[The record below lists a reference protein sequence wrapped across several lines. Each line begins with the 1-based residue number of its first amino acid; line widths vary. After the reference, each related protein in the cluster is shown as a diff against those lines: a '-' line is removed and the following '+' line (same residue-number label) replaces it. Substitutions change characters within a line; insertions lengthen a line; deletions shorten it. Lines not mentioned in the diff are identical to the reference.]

1 MKLKTIF
8 CAELYQESHSFNPII
23 TGIENFEI
31 HHGQKALELARGANS
46 VLGGITDA
54 AAAAGVEVKMSAS
67 YHCSPSGAID
77 HNLYLKACDEILA
90 DARKGGFEAVV
101 LAMHGAMLTTECDD
115 PEGTLMHRLR
125 EVVGPDIPI
134 TAGLDLHAHVSPSTL
149 SACDFL
155 TGFKTN
161 PHADM
166 AETGARAFKAAK
178 DIVEGELRPVRASVH
193 VPMLTLGR
201 DRTDSEP
208 LMGLHADAV
217 RLVES
222 SEGLY
227 DISIFNV
234 QQFLNIPKVGQTI
247 VVYGHGEADVSAPAN
262 QIAEKLWSLR
272 DDVIGTYPSVESCL
286 DQASQPEQTRTI
298 IIGDQGD
305 RVAGG
310 GPGDS
315 TFILT
320 KVLSDYPSLRA
331 AIPIR
336 DAEALKVLQGAAEG
350 DTVTVTLGGRYST
363 ETPPLTVEGVLHA
376 KGGNVTTVFE
386 GPSQGGAK
394 LDTGAYAV
402 VRKGE
407 VYIVV
412 TELPQ
417 TYMDPNFYRAMQVTV
432 EDKDV
437 LVARSGYHFSL
448 NYASLGECITADT
461 PGMTAYHPKDQ
472 AFTVA
477 RPFYPVDDIP
487 YSPVRTYQAARS
499 AVGV

>member
-1 MKLKTIF
+1 MNLKTIF

-23 TGIENFEI
+23 TDIENFEV
-31 HHGQKALELARGANS
+31 HHGDEAVELARGANS
-46 VLGGITDA
+46 VLGGIVDA
-54 AAAAGVEVKMSAS
+54 AAEAGVAVKMSAS
-67 YHCSPSGAID
+67 YHCSPAGPID
-77 HNLYLKACDEILA
+77 HKVYTQACDQILA
-90 DARKGGFEAVV
+90 DARKGGFDAIV

-125 EVVGPDIPI
+125 EIVGPDLPI
-134 TAGLDLHAHVSPSTL
+134 TAGLDLHAHVTPSTL

-166 AETGARAFKAAK
+166 AETGARAFTAAK
-178 DIVEGELRPVRASVH
+178 DIVEGRFSPTRASVH
-193 VPMLTLGR
+193 VPMLTLGQ
-201 DRTDSEP
+201 DRTDAEP
-208 LMGLHADAV
+208 LMGLHQYAAQAV
-217 RLVES
+217 QENHS
-222 SEGLY
+222 LY
-227 DISIFNV
+227 DLSIFNV
-234 QQFLNIPKVGQTI
+234 QQFLNVPKMGQTI
-247 VVYGHGEADVSAPAN
+247 VVYGSGSADVTGLADDLA
-262 QIAEKLWSLR
+262 QKLWALR
-272 DDVIGTYPSVESCL
+272 NDVIGTYPSVESLL
-286 DQASQPEQTRTI
+286 DKASIPEQTRTI

-320 KVLSDYPSLRA
+320 RILNDYPTLRA
-331 AIPIR
+331 AVPIR
-336 DAEALKVLQGAAEG
+336 DAVALAELRKAKVG
-350 DTVTVTLGGRYST
+350 DTVKVTLGGVYSR
-363 ETPPLTVEGVLHA
+363 ETPPVTVEGVLHA
-376 KGGNVTTVFE
+376 SGDNVTSIFE

-402 VRKGE
+402 VRKGD

-412 TELPQ
+412 TQLPQ
-417 TYMDPNFYRAMQVTV
+417 TYMDPNFYRAMQVSV

-448 NYASLGECITADT
+448 NFASLGECVTADT

-477 RPFYPVDDIP
+477 RPFYPVDDIS
-487 YSPVRTYQAARS
+487 YSPVRTFQPAR
-499 AVGV
+499 A

>member
-1 MKLKTIF
+1 MNLKTIF

-23 TGIENFEI
+23 TGIENFEV
-31 HHGQKALELARGANS
+31 HHGEEAMELARGANS
-46 VLGGITDA
+46 VLGGIVDA
-54 AAAAGVEVKMSAS
+54 AAKAGVAIKMSAS
-67 YHCSPSGAID
+67 YHCSPAGAID
-77 HNLYLKACDEILA
+77 HKVYTQACDEILA
-90 DARKGGFEAVV
+90 DARKGGFDAIV

-115 PEGTLMHRLR
+115 PEGSLMHRLR
-125 EVVGPDIPI
+125 EIVGPDLPI
-134 TAGLDLHAHVSPSTL
+134 TAGLDLHAHVTLSTL

-166 AETGARAFKAAK
+166 AETGARAFTAAK
-178 DIVEGELRPVRASVH
+178 DIVEGRFRPTRASVH

-201 DRTDSEP
+201 DRTDAEP
-208 LMGLHADAV
+208 LMGLHHYAAQAI
-217 RLVES
+217 RG
-222 SEGLY
+222 EGFY

-247 VVYGHGEADVSAPAN
+247 VVYGNGSADVTKLADDVA
-262 QIAEKLWSLR
+262 QKLWALR
-272 DDVIGTYPSVESCL
+272 DEVIGTYPSLESLL
-286 DQASQPEQTRTI
+286 DRASQPTQSQTI

-320 KVLSDYPSLRA
+320 RLLHDYPKLRA
-331 AIPIR
+331 AVPIR
-336 DAEALKVLQGAAEG
+336 DSAALLKLKASKVG
-350 DTVTVTLGGRYST
+350 DDVTITLGGTYSKDT
-363 ETPPLTVEGVLHA
+363 APVTVEGVLHA
-376 KGGNVTTVFE
+376 CGANVTTVFE

-394 LDTGAYAV
+394 LDTGEYAV
-402 VRKGE
+402 VRKGDI
-407 VYIVV
+407 YIVV

-417 TYMDPNFYRAMQVTV
+417 TYMDPNFYRAMQVSV

-448 NYASLGECITADT
+448 NYASLGECVTADT

-487 YSPVRTYQAARS
+487 YSPVRTFQAARS
-499 AVGV
+499 VATV